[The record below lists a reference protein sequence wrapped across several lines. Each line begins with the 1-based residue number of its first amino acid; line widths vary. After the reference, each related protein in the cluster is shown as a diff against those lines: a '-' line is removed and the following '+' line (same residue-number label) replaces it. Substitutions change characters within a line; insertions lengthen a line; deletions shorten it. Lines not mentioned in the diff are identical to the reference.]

1 MGDVT
6 VDRLLE
12 VRGLVKDY
20 PGVRALDGVDFAVD
34 AGQVH
39 CLVGQNGAGKS
50 TLIKCIAGLVE
61 PSAGEVWVDGERLP
75 PGDPAAALAR
85 GVATIYQ
92 ELDLVDDLSV
102 ADNLFLG
109 HELRRGPLIARR
121 ESRRQAAATLA
132 RLGHPEVSPAAPV
145 GTLAPA
151 RRQLVSIARAL
162 TRNARL
168 LIMDE
173 PSAVLGRHEV
183 ETLFAVI
190 RRLTAEGVGVV
201 YISHRLEEVAAV
213 GDTITVL
220 RDGRTVVSGLAS
232 TTERRELI
240 GAMVGRQFAEVLPDR
255 DPDRELGPVV
265 LRVDGLARLPVVQ
278 PVSFELRAG
287 EVLGLGGLVGA
298 GRTELLRLIAGMDH
312 PTFGSVS
319 VDGVDLPP
327 GRPDAASR
335 AGIGLAPEERKS
347 QGLWPGWDLVR
358 NVSVADLR
366 RFRRRVLLD
375 RRAERAEAVRH
386 LQVLRTTPS
395 DPDRLVDELSGG
407 NQQKVVLARWLLRH
421 CRVLLLDEPT
431 RGIDV
436 EAKGEIYR
444 VVRTLADA
452 GIAVVLVSS
461 ELAELVGLCDRILV
475 LADGELTAVLD
486 PPTTE
491 AEVLAHA
498 LPRSDA
504 ATLTSDD
511 DPGTGLGDGDG
522 DPAGPASADPDPNNP
537 QPPES
542 QESAAS

>member
-1 MGDVT
+1 MGDEVDDT
-6 VDRLLE
+6 VHRLLE

-20 PGVRALDGVDFAVD
+20 PGVRALDGVDFAVE

-50 TLIKCIAGLVE
+50 TLIKCVAGLVT
-61 PSAGEVWVDGERLP
+61 PTAGSVVVDGKGLP
-75 PGDPAAALAR
+75 PGDPAASLGR
-85 GVATIYQ
+85 GIATIYQ
-92 ELDLVDDLSV
+92 ELDLVADLSV

-109 HELRRGPLIARR
+109 HELRRGPLLARR
-121 ESRRQAAATLA
+121 ESRRRASAMLD
-132 RLGHPEVSPAAPV
+132 RLGHPEVPPGALV
-145 GTLAPA
+145 GTLPPA
-151 RRQLVSIARAL
+151 TRQLVSIARAL
-162 TRNARL
+162 THNARV

-183 ETLFAVI
+183 DTLFAVI
-190 RRLTAEGVGVV
+190 RRLTDEGVGVV
-201 YISHRLEEVAAV
+201 YISHRLEEVAQV

-220 RDGRTVVSGLAS
+220 RDGRTVASGL
-232 TTERRELI
+232 TRDTPRDELI
-240 GAMVGRQFAEVLPDR
+240 AAMVGRQFADVFPDR
-255 DPDRELGPVV
+255 DPAIESRVRGPAV
-265 LRVDGLARLPVVQ
+265 LRAEGLARPPVVQ
-278 PVSFELRAG
+278 PVSIELHEG

-298 GRTELLRLIAGMDH
+298 GRTELLRLLAGMDM
-312 PTFGSVS
+312 PAAGTVRVAGGG
-319 VDGVDLPP
+319 DGAAAHGMSRLPP
-327 GRPDAASR
+327 GRPDAACR

-358 NVSVADLR
+358 NVTVADLR
-366 RFRRRVLLD
+366 RFRRRGLLD

-386 LQVLRTTPS
+386 LRTLRTTPS

-444 VVRTLADA
+444 VIRTLADS
-452 GIAVVLVSS
+452 GIAIVLVSS

-475 LADGELTAVLD
+475 LADGHPTALLD
-486 PPTTE
+486 APTTE

-498 LPRSDA
+498 LPQSNI
-504 ATLTSDD
+504 
-511 DPGTGLGDGDG
+511 
-522 DPAGPASADPDPNNP
+522 GPIVQPNA
-537 QPPES
+537 
-542 QESAAS
+542 QEVVR